1 MSSTHDMI
9 FDSGTPRRI
18 AAVVERHWYLIG
30 GSWPRFLDLCYW
42 PLVQMVLWGF
52 IQQFMASQSGYFAAG
67 AGMFLGAVMLWDTLF
82 RGQIGFSI
90 SFFEEIYSR
99 NLGHLLATPLS
110 PGEYIVSLMVTSLLR
125 TSLGLFPSTLLAI
138 WFFGF
143 NIYSLGLALG
153 AFYASLIIFGWS
165 VGLVVSGLVLRYGLG
180 AEGFAWALLFAVA
193 PICGVYYP
201 VSILPHW
208 LQLFSAILPASYI
221 FEGMRDI
228 VLNRTLHPQL
238 LLIAG
243 ALNALWL
250 AAGVAAFYAF
260 YNKARDRGMLLQL
273 GE

>member
-1 MSSTHDMI
+1 MSASFDLP

-52 IQQFMASQSGYFAAG
+52 IQSFMATQSSYFAQG

-82 RGQIGFSI
+82 RGQIGLSV

-110 PGEYIVSLMVTSLLR
+110 PGEYMVSLMTTSLLR

-143 NIYSLGLALG
+143 NIYGLGLSLA

-193 PICGVYYP
+193 PVCGVYYP
-201 VSILPHW
+201 VTILPWW
-208 LQLFSAILPASYI
+208 LQAVSHILPASYI
-221 FEGMRDI
+221 FEGMRAI
-228 VLNRTLHPQL
+228 VLHREVHTDL
-238 LLIAG
+238 LLVAG
-243 ALNALWL
+243 ALNLLWL
-250 AAGVAAFYAF
+250 AIGVAAFLTF
-260 YNKARDRGMLLQL
+260 YRSVRDRGMLLQL